1 MPFLKKLLE
10 KGYFPKELPPQFNS
24 LSYAN
29 AIMSNGNIPQLFN
42 SGPFLS
48 RPATHNISRKG
59 ALRRK
64 LSIPNPVNFFRLS
77 KAIVDNWQNISDV
90 LTVSE
95 LSMTKPSF
103 SHENTERAF
112 NQPHSLNEL
121 PELHAKLRSQYKY
134 IVKTDISRFYHTI
147 YTHSI
152 PWCFHTKPVAKA
164 NRSDAL
170 FGNLL
175 DKISRDSQD
184 QQTIGIP
191 IGPDT
196 SLVIAESILCKVD
209 EALKERGIVNGFR
222 YIDDYFLGFKTL
234 SEAESAIA
242 VLQEQLNVYELALN
256 SSKTEII
263 VLPHEFEDLSIS
275 ELRNFSFKDVNN
287 NQRADLIYYFNKVF
301 TVAKSSPEE
310 SIIKYAV
317 SRLLSVQVSNNNYP
331 LLEKFLLQCLISDS
345 SSIRYVVKHFL
356 KYNKLGF
363 QQDIKTLGSVLKQ
376 ISINESV
383 HVHGSEISYCLWMF
397 LYFNI
402 ELPEEV
408 FLSVNKLRDPFVA
421 ILVCDCFDSGLIDY
435 TCDFSFYNELMN
447 MEELKGDMWVFVYE
461 MLFRGWFKP
470 SGNQNPI
477 LQNECYKFLKDND
490 VSFYDNARNDF
501 ESYVGT
507 DVLGYEFIN
516 IHL

>member
-1 MPFLKKLLE
+1 MSLLRKFLE
-10 KGYFPKELPPQFNS
+10 KGYFPKELPPQFNT

-29 AIMSNGNIPQLFN
+29 AIMSNENIPQLFN
-42 SGPFLS
+42 SGSFLT
-48 RPATHNISRKG
+48 RPAIHNISRKG

-64 LSIPNPVNFFRLS
+64 LSIPNPVNYFRLS
-77 KAIVDNWQNISDV
+77 KAIVDNWHDISNLLNI
-90 LTVSE
+90 SE
-95 LSMTKPSF
+95 LSMTKPILSL
-103 SHENTERAF
+103 ENTERAF
-112 NQPHSLNEL
+112 HQDHSLNEL

-134 IVKTDISRFYHTI
+134 ILKTDISRFYHTI

-152 PWCFHTKPVAKA
+152 PWCLHTKAVAKA

-175 DKISRDSQD
+175 DKICRDLQD

-275 ELRNFSFKDVNN
+275 ELRNFSFKDANY

-317 SRLLSVQVSNNNYP
+317 SRLLSINVSNNNYP
-331 LLEKFLLQCLISDS
+331 LLEKFLLQCIISDS

-356 KYNKLGF
+356 KYSKLGF
-363 QQDIKTLGSVLKQ
+363 QQDIEALSCVLKQ
-376 ISINESV
+376 ITTNESV
-383 HVHGSEISYCLWMF
+383 HVHGSEISYCLWMYI
-397 LYFNI
+397 YFNI
-402 ELPEEV
+402 NLPEEV
-408 FLSVNKLRDPFVA
+408 FLSINKLRDPFVA

-435 TCDFSFYNELMN
+435 TCDLSFYNELMS

-461 MLFRGWFKP
+461 MLFREWFQP
-470 SGNQNPI
+470 TGDQNPI
-477 LQNECYKFLKDND
+477 LQNECYNFLRGND
-490 VSFYDNARNDF
+490 VSFYDNTRNDF
-501 ESYVGT
+501 DAYVKA
-507 DVLGYEFIN
+507 DVLGYEMIN
-516 IHL
+516 LHL